1 MAGQTLERDNSG
13 NRTEMEQVMRTLSE
27 LVIQGRVDSHVGR
40 MVTSVSELRSGNW
53 GALSSHGPLHVEN
66 KQSSS
71 AQVVDAPTFY
81 GPDGEVITDEE
92 SRFLEDF
99 AEEELALVLTITCA
113 LHFRIELHFGCIK

>member
-1 MAGQTLERDNSG
+1 
-13 NRTEMEQVMRTLSE
+13 MRTLSE

-53 GALSSHGPLHVEN
+53 GVISSHGPLHAEN

-71 AQVVDAPTFY
+71 AQVVDDPIFY

-92 SRFLEDF
+92 SRFLEDL
-99 AEEELALVLTITCA
+99 AEGELALVFILSS
-113 LHFRIELHFGCIK
+113 LRKNYFLDV